1 MRRHGIFWPIVLIF
15 AGLLLL
21 ADNLRLLPPGV
32 SGWELFWPIL
42 FIGLGVWILWGMSR
56 GRYGSSRRPHPN
68 HQRADGQTQTGVEAT
83 ATPASTAVPAELVAI
98 PLADAQRAQVVL
110 HHGAGQLHVTG
121 GAAPDQ
127 LLAGEFAGGLKY
139 STQHDGDLLVA
150 DLRTATTAETL
161 FTDCPWTRQGGLA
174 WKVRLNPAIPLALE
188 FETGANE
195 AHLDLSETKVTDLH
209 LKTGASATEV
219 ILPASAGYTRVR
231 VEAGAASV
239 KIQVPGGVAARLRL
253 EGALSGTGVDPVRFP
268 KVGAGYESPNY
279 DVAANRVE
287 IEAHS
292 ALGSIEVC

>member
-1 MRRHGIFWPIVLIF
+1 MRRHGIFWPIVLIL

-21 ADNLRLLPPGV
+21 ADNLGLLPPGV
-32 SGWELFWPIL
+32 SGWGLFWPIL
-42 FIGLGVWILWGMSR
+42 LMGLGVWILWGMSR
-56 GRYGSSRRPHPN
+56 GRYASSQRPHPN
-68 HQRADGQTQTGVEAT
+68 HHQAEEQSQANVGASAT
-83 ATPASTAVPAELVAI
+83 TASTAAPAELVAI

-110 HHGAGQLHVTG
+110 HHGAGQLHVAG
-121 GAAPDQ
+121 GAAADQ

-139 STQHDGDLLVA
+139 STRRDGDLLVA

-161 FTDCPWTRQGGLA
+161 FTDCPWARQGGLA
-174 WKVRLNPAIPLALE
+174 WKVRLNPAIPMALE

-195 AHLDLSETKVTDLH
+195 ARLNLSETRVTDLH

-219 ILPASAGYTRVR
+219 ILPTSAGYTRVR

-239 KIQVPGGVAARLRL
+239 RIQVPGGVAARIQL
-253 EGALSGTGVDPVRFP
+253 EGALSGTGVDPARFP
-268 KVGAGYESPNY
+268 KRGDGYESPDYNT
-279 DVAANRVE
+279 AANRVE